1 MNDSFVAFSLQDD
14 VIAAASGDQD
24 AFGRL
29 VDATRTVVTSITL
42 AILRDSE
49 ASADVAQDVFI
60 SAWTGLS
67 RLKDPTSFLPWIRQ
81 LARNRAHH
89 ALRSRIR
96 LGRRI
101 TNRDADKILA
111 AASDP
116 RPDAMEQIVA
126 AEERAALASAI
137 DALPASAREIVILYY
152 REGQSANQVATLLGM
167 TEDAVKQRLS
177 RSRARLRESLAR
189 QVVDTAPSAAFTA
202 GVLAAISLAA
212 PTFAGAAT
220 ISAGQAAAGGKLTA
234 KIFGMGALSGPLAG
248 AASGLIGGGAAV
260 VFRANR
266 LFRVARDDEE
276 RRGVIR
282 WSVVMMLTMISFMTV
297 VIWLPS
303 PLPVTLAY
311 VGMVIVFVWSHLV
324 WLPRITSRRYAA
336 EVREDPVG
344 AAREHGKRRLQSIWG
359 CIVGVTL
366 GGMAVAAA
374 WFV

>member
-1 MNDSFVAFSLQDD
+1 MTDTFVAFPLQDD
-14 VIAAASGDQD
+14 VIAAASGDTD

-29 VDATRTVVTSITL
+29 VDATTTVVTSITL

-67 RLKDPTSFLPWIRQ
+67 KLRDPTSFLPWIRQ

-101 TNRDADKILA
+101 TNRDVDEILA
-111 AASDP
+111 AATDP
-116 RPDAMEQIVA
+116 RPSAIEEMVA
-126 AEERAALASAI
+126 AEERAALASSI

-152 REGQSANQVATLLGM
+152 REGQSSRQVATLLGM

-177 RSRARLRESLAR
+177 RSRARLRESLVR
-189 QVVDTAPSAAFTA
+189 QIADTVPSAAFTA
-202 GVLAAISLAA
+202 GVLTAISLAA
-212 PTFAGAAT
+212 PSVAGAAT
-220 ISAGQAAAGGKLTA
+220 IGAGKAAAGGKLA
-234 KIFGMGALSGPLAG
+234 GKVFGIGAWSGSLAG
-248 AASGLIGGGAAV
+248 AASGLIAGGASV
-260 VFRANR
+260 LSRANR
-266 LFRVARDDEE
+266 LLRVARDDEE
-276 RRGVIR
+276 RRGVIA
-282 WSVVMMLTMISFMTV
+282 WSVVTMSTMISFMAV
-297 VIWLPS
+297 VIWLPR

-311 VGMVIVFVWSHLV
+311 VGMAIVFVWSHLV
-324 WLPRITSRRYAA
+324 WLPRITHRRHTA
-336 EVREDPVG
+336 ELREDPVW
-344 AAREHGKRRLQSIWG
+344 AAREHAKRRRRSVWG